1 MWANMSNGERLKLVL
16 GSLAKISDG
25 LNSMMQNIYE
35 NRISKIEEEQEA
47 NEEAGEQELARIE
60 RLEETGAISSEE
72 AEARKRAAEDK
83 TARKNEE
90 LEKKK
95 AQLQQKQARWDKANS
110 IIQATIATALAVA
123 KALPN
128 FVLAG
133 IAAAMGAAQIAVIAS
148 QPIPKYAKGTDSHK
162 GGLAVVGDGG
172 VPETIVTEKER
183 ILLRLSLLWLTSLK
197 VRRLYLMLWIWTG

>member
-1 MWANMSNGERLKLVL
+1 M
-16 GSLAKISDG
+16 
-25 LNSMMQNIYE
+25 
-35 NRISKIEEEQEA
+35 
-47 NEEAGEQELARIE
+47 
-60 RLEETGAISSEE
+60 
-72 AEARKRAAEDK
+72 
-83 TARKNEE
+83 
-90 LEKKK
+90 
-95 AQLQQKQARWDKANS
+95 
-110 IIQATIATALAVA
+110 AVA

>member
-83 TARKNEE
+83 TARKMKNWRRRK
-90 LEKKK
+90 LNCNKNR
-95 AQLQQKQARWDKANS
+95 QD
-110 IIQATIATALAVA
+110 
-123 KALPN
+123 
-128 FVLAG
+128 G
-133 IAAAMGAAQIAVIAS
+133 IKPIAS
-148 QPIPKYAKGTDSHK
+148 Y
-162 GGLAVVGDGG
+162 
-172 VPETIVTEKER
+172 R
-183 ILLRLSLLWLTSLK
+183 LLLQRLWL
-197 VRRLYLMLWIWTG
+197 